1 MSRGISISTLIML
14 LVFCSAVFSE
24 EEIPREGFSPTEL
37 EALRQHN
44 KGTESML
51 ANKFKEAIF
60 YFKKAIEFNPGFT
73 EAFYN
78 LGITYEKLGKY
89 KDSIEVLKR
98 VIQLKPDHANA
109 HYAQGYAYYKLKK
122 YNDAVA
128 AFKQSIK
135 IKPDNSFAHSTLGHV
150 YILMGDKEAAREH
163 YEILK
168 TLDSTL
174 ASELY
179 HEIIKGKK

>member
-1 MSRGISISTLIML
+1 MVRGISIIIIVL
-14 LVFCSAVFSE
+14 LVFFSSVFSE
-24 EEIPREGFSPTEL
+24 EEIPRDGLSPTEL
-37 EALRQHN
+37 EALRQHS

-51 ANKFKEAIF
+51 ADKFKEAIF

-73 EAFYN
+73 EAYYN

-89 KDSIEVLKR
+89 KDSIEALER
-98 VIQLKPDHANA
+98 VIQLEPDHANA
-109 HYAQGYAYYKLKK
+109 YYALGYAYYQLKK

-135 IKPDNSFAHSTLGHV
+135 IKPDNAFAHSKLGHV
-150 YILMGDKEAAREH
+150 YILKGNEEAAREH
-163 YEILK
+163 YEVLK
-168 TLDSTL
+168 TLNSTM